1 MRREI
6 IRKLY
11 ELNPVEKIQRKTG
24 QFIEDM
30 PAGAIS
36 MQEETGR
43 TLNNYFF
50 RNREIYLS
58 RHNRFA
64 PYPLHRHTFLEINYM
79 LRGSADQTVD
89 GNHVHLDQGDLI
101 LLDVGTSHSISSLG
115 ENDLLVNI
123 LFRNTNIS
131 LDLLKELK
139 GQGSVLFNFLLKEE
153 NERKGARDF
162 VVFRTDNNFRLRETL
177 DDIIDEYFTS
187 QQFSDLMLKSYLN
200 ILLAQLIRNYS
211 VQIPEDGGTKR
222 LVVDMLSDITNE
234 YATVSLKELSERYCY
249 NRNYLSN
256 IFRREVGRTF
266 SEVLNMQRITEAH
279 RLLVTTGLPV
289 SDIME
294 EVGIGNKSFF
304 YRKYEEMYKITPGK
318 SRKNR
323 EYDFFG

>member
-1 MRREI
+1 MKKEI
-6 IRKLY
+6 IRKLH
-11 ELNPVEKIQRKTG
+11 ELTPVEERQRKTG
-24 QFIEDM
+24 LFIDDM
-30 PAGAIS
+30 PAGALN
-36 MQEETGR
+36 MQEGHGR

-89 GNHVHLDQGDLI
+89 GNLVHLDQGDLI
-101 LLDVGTSHSISSLG
+101 LLDAGTSHSISALG
-115 ENDLLVNI
+115 ENDLLINI

-139 GQGSVLFNFLLKEE
+139 GQRSVLFNFLLKEE
-153 NERKGARDF
+153 DEATRDF

-177 DDIIDEYFTS
+177 DDIIDEYFTN

-211 VQIPEDGGTKR
+211 VQIPENGATKQ

-256 IFRREVGRTF
+256 IFKKEVGITF
-266 SEVLNMQRITEAH
+266 SEVLNRQRITEAH
-279 RLLVTTGLPV
+279 RLLVTTGLPI
-289 SDIME
+289 SDIMG
-294 EVGIGNKSFF
+294 EVGITNKSFF

-318 SRKNR
+318 SRRNGGH
-323 EYDFFG
+323 DFF

>member
-1 MRREI
+1 MKKEI
-6 IRKLY
+6 IRKLH
-11 ELNPVEKIQRKTG
+11 ELTPVEERQRKTG
-24 QFIEDM
+24 LFIEDM
-30 PAGAIS
+30 PAGALN
-36 MQEETGR
+36 MQEGHGR

-89 GNHVHLDQGDLI
+89 GNLVHLDQGDLI
-101 LLDVGTSHSISSLG
+101 LLDVGTSHSISALG
-115 ENDLLVNI
+115 ENDLLINI

-153 NERKGARDF
+153 DERKATRDF

-177 DDIIDEYFTS
+177 DDIIDEYFTN

-211 VQIPEDGGTKR
+211 VQIPEDGATKQ
-222 LVVDMLSDITNE
+222 LVVNMLSDITNE

-256 IFRREVGRTF
+256 IFKKEVGITF
-266 SEVLNMQRITEAH
+266 SEVLNRQRITEAH
-279 RLLVTTGLPV
+279 RLLVTTGLPI
-289 SDIME
+289 SDIMG
-294 EVGIGNKSFF
+294 EVGITNKSFF
-304 YRKYEEMYKITPGK
+304 YKKNEEMYKITPGK
-318 SRKNR
+318 SRRNGGH
-323 EYDFFG
+323 DFF

>member
-1 MRREI
+1 MKKEI
-6 IRKLY
+6 IRKLH
-11 ELNPVEKIQRKTG
+11 ELTPVEERQRKTG
-24 QFIEDM
+24 LFIEDM
-30 PAGAIS
+30 PAGALN
-36 MQEETGR
+36 MQEGHGR

-50 RNREIYLS
+50 RNLS

-89 GNHVHLDQGDLI
+89 GNLVHLDQGDLI
-101 LLDVGTSHSISSLG
+101 LLDVGTSHSISALG
-115 ENDLLVNI
+115 ENDLLINI

-153 NERKGARDF
+153 DERKATRDF

-177 DDIIDEYFTS
+177 DDIIDEYFTN

-211 VQIPEDGGTKR
+211 VQIPEDGATKQ
-222 LVVDMLSDITNE
+222 LVVNMLSDITNE

-256 IFRREVGRTF
+256 IFKKEVGITF
-266 SEVLNMQRITEAH
+266 SEVLNRQRITEAH
-279 RLLVTTGLPV
+279 RLLVTTGLPI
-289 SDIME
+289 SDIMG
-294 EVGIGNKSFF
+294 EVGITNKSFF
-304 YRKYEEMYKITPGK
+304 YKKYEEMYKITPGK
-318 SRKNR
+318 SRRNGGH
-323 EYDFFG
+323 DFF

>member
-304 YRKYEEMYKITPGK
+304 YRKYEEMYGTTPGK

>member
-1 MRREI
+1 MKKEI
-6 IRKLY
+6 IRKLH
-11 ELNPVEKIQRKTG
+11 ELTPVEERQRKTG
-24 QFIEDM
+24 LFIEDM
-30 PAGAIS
+30 PAGALN
-36 MQEETGR
+36 MQEGHGR

-89 GNHVHLDQGDLI
+89 GNLVHLDQGDLI
-101 LLDVGTSHSISSLG
+101 LLDVGTSHSISALG
-115 ENDLLVNI
+115 ENDLLINI

-139 GQGSVLFNFLLKEE
+139 GQGSVLFNFLLKED
-153 NERKGARDF
+153 ERKSTRDF

-177 DDIIDEYFTS
+177 DDIIDEYFTN

-200 ILLAQLIRNYS
+200 ILLAQLIRNYN
-211 VQIPEDGGTKR
+211 VQIPEDGATKR

-256 IFRREVGRTF
+256 IFKKEVGITF
-266 SEVLNMQRITEAH
+266 SEVLNRQRITEAH

-289 SDIME
+289 SDIMG
-294 EVGIGNKSFF
+294 EVGITNKSFF
-304 YRKYEEMYKITPGK
+304 YRK
-318 SRKNR
+318 
-323 EYDFFG
+323 

>member
-1 MRREI
+1 MKKEI
-6 IRKLY
+6 IRKLH
-11 ELNPVEKIQRKTG
+11 ELTPVEERQRKTG
-24 QFIEDM
+24 LFIEDM
-30 PAGAIS
+30 PASALN
-36 MQEETGR
+36 MQEGHGR

-89 GNHVHLDQGDLI
+89 GNLVHLDQGDLI
-101 LLDVGTSHSISSLG
+101 LLDVGTSHSISALG
-115 ENDLLVNI
+115 ENDLLINI

-153 NERKGARDF
+153 DERKATRDF

-177 DDIIDEYFTS
+177 DDIIDEYFTN

-211 VQIPEDGGTKR
+211 VQIPEDGATKR
-222 LVVDMLSDITNE
+222 LVVDMLSNITNE

-256 IFRREVGRTF
+256 IFKKEVGINF
-266 SEVLNMQRITEAH
+266 SEVLNRQRITEAH

-289 SDIME
+289 SDIMG
-294 EVGIGNKSFF
+294 EVGITNKSFF

-318 SRKNR
+318 SRRNGGH
-323 EYDFFG
+323 DFF

>member
-1 MRREI
+1 MKREI

-24 QFIEDM
+24 RFIEDM
-30 PAGAIS
+30 PAGALSI
-36 MQEETGR
+36 QEGHGR

-101 LLDVGTSHSISSLG
+101 LLDVGTSHSISALG

-162 VVFRTDNNFRLRETL
+162 VVFRTDNNFRLREIL

-200 ILLAQLIRNYS
+200 ILLAQLIRNYN
-211 VQIPEDGGTKR
+211 VQIPEDGGTNR
-222 LVVDMLSDITNE
+222 LVVNMLSDITNE

-304 YRKYEEMYKITPGK
+304 YKKYEEMYKITPGK
-318 SRKNR
+318 FRKNR

>member
-1 MRREI
+1 MKKEI
-6 IRKLY
+6 IRKLH
-11 ELNPVEKIQRKTG
+11 ELTPVEERQRKTG
-24 QFIEDM
+24 LFIEDM
-30 PAGAIS
+30 PAGALN
-36 MQEETGR
+36 MQEGHGR

-89 GNHVHLDQGDLI
+89 GNLVHLDQGDLI
-101 LLDVGTSHSISSLG
+101 LLDVGTSHSISALG
-115 ENDLLVNI
+115 ENDLLINI

-139 GQGSVLFNFLLKEE
+139 GQGSVLFNFLLKED
-153 NERKGARDF
+153 ERKSTRDF

-177 DDIIDEYFTS
+177 DDIIDEYFTN

-200 ILLAQLIRNYS
+200 ILLAQLIRNYN
-211 VQIPEDGGTKR
+211 VQIPEDGATKR

-256 IFRREVGRTF
+256 I
-266 SEVLNMQRITEAH
+266 
-279 RLLVTTGLPV
+279 
-289 SDIME
+289 
-294 EVGIGNKSFF
+294 
-304 YRKYEEMYKITPGK
+304 
-318 SRKNR
+318 
-323 EYDFFG
+323 

>member
-1 MRREI
+1 MKREI

-24 QFIEDM
+24 RFIEDM

-36 MQEETGR
+36 MQEGTGR
-43 TLNNYFF
+43 TLNYFF

-101 LLDVGTSHSISSLG
+101 LLDVGTSHSISALG

-162 VVFRTDNNFRLRETL
+162 VVFRTDNNFRLREIL

-211 VQIPEDGGTKR
+211 VQIPEDGGTNR
-222 LVVDMLSDITNE
+222 LVVNMLSDITNE

-279 RLLVTTGLPV
+279 RLLVTTGLSV

>member
-1 MRREI
+1 MKKEI
-6 IRKLY
+6 IRKLH
-11 ELNPVEKIQRKTG
+11 ELTPVEERQRKTG
-24 QFIEDM
+24 LFIDDM
-30 PAGAIS
+30 PAGALN
-36 MQEETGR
+36 MQEGHGR

-89 GNHVHLDQGDLI
+89 GNLVHLDQGDLI
-101 LLDVGTSHSISSLG
+101 LLDAGTSHSISALG
-115 ENDLLVNI
+115 ENDLLINI

-139 GQGSVLFNFLLKEE
+139 GQRSVLFNFLLKEE
-153 NERKGARDF
+153 DEATRDF

-177 DDIIDEYFTS
+177 DDIIDEYFTN

-211 VQIPEDGGTKR
+211 VQIPENGATKQ

-256 IFRREVGRTF
+256 IFKKEVGITF
-266 SEVLNMQRITEAH
+266 SEVLNRQRITEAH
-279 RLLVTTGLPV
+279 RLLVTTGLPI
-289 SDIME
+289 SDIMG
-294 EVGIGNKSFF
+294 EVGITNKSFF
-304 YRKYEEMYKITPGK
+304 YKKYEEMYKITPGK
-318 SRKNR
+318 SRRNGGH
-323 EYDFFG
+323 DFF

>member
-1 MRREI
+1 MKKEI
-6 IRKLY
+6 IRKLH
-11 ELNPVEKIQRKTG
+11 ELTPVEERQRKTG
-24 QFIEDM
+24 LFIDDM
-30 PAGAIS
+30 PAGALN
-36 MQEETGR
+36 MQEGHGR

-89 GNHVHLDQGDLI
+89 GNLVHLDQGDLI
-101 LLDVGTSHSISSLG
+101 LLDAGTSHSISALG
-115 ENDLLVNI
+115 ENDLLINI

-139 GQGSVLFNFLLKEE
+139 GQRSVLFNFLLKEDE
-153 NERKGARDF
+153 ATRDF

-177 DDIIDEYFTS
+177 DDIIDEYFTN

-211 VQIPEDGGTKR
+211 VQIPENGATKQ

-256 IFRREVGRTF
+256 IFKKEVGITF
-266 SEVLNMQRITEAH
+266 SEVLNRQRITEAH
-279 RLLVTTGLPV
+279 RLLVTTGLPI
-289 SDIME
+289 SDIMG
-294 EVGIGNKSFF
+294 EVGITNKSFF
-304 YRKYEEMYKITPGK
+304 YKKYEEMYKITPGK
-318 SRKNR
+318 SRRNGGH
-323 EYDFFG
+323 DFF

>member
-1 MRREI
+1 MKKEI
-6 IRKLY
+6 IRKLH
-11 ELNPVEKIQRKTG
+11 ELTPVEERQRKTG
-24 QFIEDM
+24 LFIEDM
-30 PAGAIS
+30 PAGALN
-36 MQEETGR
+36 MQEGHGR

-64 PYPLHRHTFLEINYM
+64 PYPLHRHMFLEINYM

-89 GNHVHLDQGDLI
+89 GNLVHLDQGDLI
-101 LLDVGTSHSISSLG
+101 LLDVGTSHSISALG
-115 ENDLLVNI
+115 ENDLLINI

-139 GQGSVLFNFLLKEE
+139 GQRSVLFNFLLKEE
-153 NERKGARDF
+153 DEATRDF

-177 DDIIDEYFTS
+177 DDIIDEYFNN

-211 VQIPEDGGTKR
+211 VQIPENGATKQ

-256 IFRREVGRTF
+256 IFKKEVGITF
-266 SEVLNMQRITEAH
+266 SEVLNRQRITEAH
-279 RLLVTTGLPV
+279 RLLVTTGLPI
-289 SDIME
+289 SDIMG
-294 EVGIGNKSFF
+294 EVGITNKSFF
-304 YRKYEEMYKITPGK
+304 YKKYEEMYKITPGK
-318 SRKNR
+318 SRRNGGH
-323 EYDFFG
+323 DFF

>member
-1 MRREI
+1 MKKEI
-6 IRKLY
+6 IRKLH
-11 ELNPVEKIQRKTG
+11 ELTPVEERQRKTG
-24 QFIEDM
+24 LFIEDM
-30 PAGAIS
+30 PAGALN
-36 MQEETGR
+36 MQEGHGR

-89 GNHVHLDQGDLI
+89 GNLVHLDQGDLI
-101 LLDVGTSHSISSLG
+101 LLDVGTSHSISALG
-115 ENDLLVNI
+115 ENDLLINI

-139 GQGSVLFNFLLKEE
+139 GQGSVLFNFLLKED
-153 NERKGARDF
+153 ERKSTRDF

-177 DDIIDEYFTS
+177 DDIIDEYFTN

-200 ILLAQLIRNYS
+200 ILLAQLIRNYN
-211 VQIPEDGGTKR
+211 VQIPEDGATKR

-256 IFRREVGRTF
+256 IFKKEVGITF
-266 SEVLNMQRITEAH
+266 SEVLNRQRITEAH

-289 SDIME
+289 SDIMGSWNHQQ
-294 EVGIGNKSFF
+294 VLLLQKIRGNV
-304 YRKYEEMYKITPGK
+304 
-318 SRKNR
+318 
-323 EYDFFG
+323 

>member
-1 MRREI
+1 MKKEI
-6 IRKLY
+6 IRKLH
-11 ELNPVEKIQRKTG
+11 ELTPVEERQRKTG
-24 QFIEDM
+24 LFIEDM
-30 PAGAIS
+30 PAGALN
-36 MQEETGR
+36 MQEGHVR

-89 GNHVHLDQGDLI
+89 GNLVHLDQGDLI
-101 LLDVGTSHSISSLG
+101 LLDVGTSHSISALG
-115 ENDLLVNI
+115 ENDLLINI

-153 NERKGARDF
+153 DERKATRDF

-177 DDIIDEYFTS
+177 DDIIDEYFTN

-211 VQIPEDGGTKR
+211 VQIPEDGATKQ

-256 IFRREVGRTF
+256 IFKKEVGITF
-266 SEVLNMQRITEAH
+266 SEVLNRQRITEAH
-279 RLLVTTGLPV
+279 RLLVTTGLPI
-289 SDIME
+289 SDIMG
-294 EVGIGNKSFF
+294 EVGITNKSFF

-318 SRKNR
+318 SRRNGGH
-323 EYDFFG
+323 DFF

>member
-1 MRREI
+1 MKKEI
-6 IRKLY
+6 IRKLH
-11 ELNPVEKIQRKTG
+11 ELTPVEERQRKTG
-24 QFIEDM
+24 LFIEDM
-30 PAGAIS
+30 PAGALN
-36 MQEETGR
+36 MQEGHGR

-89 GNHVHLDQGDLI
+89 GNLVHLDQGDLI
-101 LLDVGTSHSISSLG
+101 LLDVGTSHSISALG
-115 ENDLLVNI
+115 ENDLRINI

-153 NERKGARDF
+153 DERKATRDF

-177 DDIIDEYFTS
+177 DDIIDEYFTN

-211 VQIPEDGGTKR
+211 VQIPEDGATKQ
-222 LVVDMLSDITNE
+222 LVVNMLSDITNE

-256 IFRREVGRTF
+256 IFKKEVGITF
-266 SEVLNMQRITEAH
+266 SEVLNRQRITEAH
-279 RLLVTTGLPV
+279 RLLVTTGLPI
-289 SDIME
+289 SDIMG
-294 EVGIGNKSFF
+294 EVGITNKSFF
-304 YRKYEEMYKITPGK
+304 YKKYEEMYKITPGK
-318 SRKNR
+318 SRRNGGH
-323 EYDFFG
+323 DFF

>member
-1 MRREI
+1 MKREI

-24 QFIEDM
+24 RFIEDM
-30 PAGAIS
+30 PAGALSI
-36 MQEETGR
+36 QEGHGR

-101 LLDVGTSHSISSLG
+101 LLDVGTSHSISALG

-162 VVFRTDNNFRLRETL
+162 VVFRTDNNFRLREIL
-177 DDIIDEYFTS
+177 DDIIDE
-187 QQFSDLMLKSYLN
+187 
-200 ILLAQLIRNYS
+200 
-211 VQIPEDGGTKR
+211 
-222 LVVDMLSDITNE
+222 
-234 YATVSLKELSERYCY
+234 
-249 NRNYLSN
+249 
-256 IFRREVGRTF
+256 
-266 SEVLNMQRITEAH
+266 
-279 RLLVTTGLPV
+279 
-289 SDIME
+289 
-294 EVGIGNKSFF
+294 
-304 YRKYEEMYKITPGK
+304 
-318 SRKNR
+318 
-323 EYDFFG
+323 